1 METLILVLEIL
12 IFIFSV
18 ATAYFVSE
26 DSGKGGEGLVIGL
39 MMMILLLTFIIA
51 PLKLANYL
59 YQPVKPE
66 DIIEFI
72 DIAKTDKE
80 KAFVYD
86 FLQKNKKPTGLNMI
100 FAKSDLFDLKD
111 AETSDGVKNE
121 MEAKEKSLQES
132 AAKINGKT

>member
-86 FLQKNKKPTGLNMI
+86 FLQKNKNPTGLNII
-100 FAKSDLFDLKD
+100 FAKNDLYDLKD
-111 AETSDGVKNE
+111 AETSDCVKTE
-121 MEAKEKSLQES
+121 MEDKEKSLQES
-132 AAKINGKT
+132 VAKNHVK

>member
-12 IFIFSV
+12 FFIFSV
-18 ATAYFVSE
+18 AVAYFVGK
-26 DSGKGGEGLVIGL
+26 DSGRGDEGLFCGL
-39 MMMILLLTFIIA
+39 VTMILLLVFVIA
-51 PLKLANYL
+51 PLKFANYL

-86 FLQKNKKPTGLNMI
+86 FLQKNKKPTGLNII